1 MLTILL
7 VLLVIAAL
15 GGGLGYGRAGYAGF
29 SPAGIIVLILVVM
42 ALTGRL

>member
-1 MLTILL
+1 MLTILV

-15 GGGLGYGRAGYAGF
+15 GGGIGYGRAGYAGF
-29 SPAGIIVLILVVM
+29 SPAAIIVLILVVM